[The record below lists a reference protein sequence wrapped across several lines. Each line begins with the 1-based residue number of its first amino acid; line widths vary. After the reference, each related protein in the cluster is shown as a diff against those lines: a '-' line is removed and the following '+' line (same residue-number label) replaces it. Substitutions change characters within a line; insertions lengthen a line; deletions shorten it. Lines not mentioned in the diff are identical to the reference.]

1 MQEFKNKLFLK
12 NNLTEEEK
20 KLNDIALDLLA
31 MSVYLIEF
39 YRSLEQNE
47 LNIVINKNEEGLIFE
62 DIQLKTAITALGAMM
77 SAISLDIANKLN
89 PNDKENKD
97 RLSSILNQ
105 TNKPSD

>member
-1 MQEFKNKLFLK
+1 MKEFKNKLFMK

-20 KLNDIALDLLA
+20 KLNDIALDLLS

-77 SAISLDIANKLN
+77 SAISLDIADKLN
-89 PNDKENKD
+89 PTNKENNG